1 LNIRIRGLLVA
12 CGLAAG
18 LLSAGCRQD
27 MHDQPR
33 FKPYAKSDFFA
44 DKRSARP
51 LVDGTVARGHLREDA
66 VLYTGKAAGK
76 PADAFPFPVTAD
88 VMARGRERFD
98 IFCSPCHGRT
108 GAGDGMIVQ
117 RGYRKPP
124 TFHQD
129 RLRQAAPGYTYDVIT
144 NGFGA
149 MPITRSRS
157 RYGTAGPS
165 SPTSR
170 RCSAASTRRPT
181 SCPPRRAR
189 PSTPPTNADDST
201 GQARDHMH
209 DATYTPPASL
219 DPLRQRSLIVGVIGL
234 VAAAAGRSSAR
245 ASSSMRTCW
254 PTCSGSP
261 QPSAASR

>member
-1 LNIRIRGLLVA
+1 MNIRIRGLLVA

-51 LVDGTVARGHLREDA
+51 LVDGTIARGHLREDA

-76 PADAFPFPVTAD
+76 PADAFPFPVSAE

-108 GAGDGMIVQ
+108 GAGDGMIVR

-129 RLRQAAPGYTYDVIT
+129 RLRQAAPGYTFDVIT

-149 MPITRSRS
+149 MPDYAQQI
-157 RYGTAGPS
+157 PV
-165 SPTSR
+165 
-170 RCSAASTRRPT
+170 
-181 SCPPRRAR
+181 
-189 PSTPPTNADDST
+189 
-201 GQARDHMH
+201 RDRW
-209 DATYTPPASL
+209 AIVAYIKAL
-219 DPLRQRSLIVGVIGL
+219 QRSQN
-234 VAAAAGRSSAR
+234 AAAGTLPAEAR
-245 ASSSMRTCW
+245 AALD
-254 PTCSGSP
+254 
-261 QPSAASR
+261 AADKR

>member
-1 LNIRIRGLLVA
+1 
-12 CGLAAG
+12 
-18 LLSAGCRQD
+18 

-51 LVDGTVARGHLREDA
+51 LVDGTIARGHLREDA

-108 GAGDGMIVQ
+108 GTGDGMIVR

-124 TFHQD
+124 SFHED

-149 MPITRSRS
+149 MPDYAQQIPVRDRWAIVAYITALQRSQH
-157 RYGTAGPS
+157 
-165 SPTSR
+165 
-170 RCSAASTRRPT
+170 AA
-181 SCPPRRAR
+181 
-189 PSTPPTNADDST
+189 ADRLPA
-201 GQARDHMH
+201 QARAAL
-209 DATYTPPASL
+209 DAADT
-219 DPLRQRSLIVGVIGL
+219 R
-234 VAAAAGRSSAR
+234 
-245 ASSSMRTCW
+245 
-254 PTCSGSP
+254 
-261 QPSAASR
+261 

>member
-1 LNIRIRGLLVA
+1 LNTRIRGLLVA

-66 VLYTGKAAGK
+66 VLYTGKEAGK

-108 GAGDGMIVQ
+108 GAGDGMIVR

-149 MPITRSRS
+149 MPDYAQQIQVRDRWAIVAYIT
-157 RYGTAGPS
+157 A
-165 SPTSR
+165 
-170 RCSAASTRRPT
+170 
-181 SCPPRRAR
+181 
-189 PSTPPTNADDST
+189 
-201 GQARDHMH
+201 
-209 DATYTPPASL
+209 L
-219 DPLRQRSLIVGVIGL
+219 QRSQH
-234 VAAAAGRSSAR
+234 AAADRLPAEAR
-245 ASSSMRTCW
+245 AALD
-254 PTCSGSP
+254 
-261 QPSAASR
+261 AADKR

>member
-1 LNIRIRGLLVA
+1 MNIRIRGLLVA

-33 FKPYAKSDFFA
+33 VKPYAKSDFFA

-51 LVDGTVARGHLREDA
+51 LVDGTIARGHLREDA

-149 MPITRSRS
+149 MPDYAQQIPVRDRWAIVAYIT
-157 RYGTAGPS
+157 A
-165 SPTSR
+165 
-170 RCSAASTRRPT
+170 
-181 SCPPRRAR
+181 
-189 PSTPPTNADDST
+189 
-201 GQARDHMH
+201 
-209 DATYTPPASL
+209 L
-219 DPLRQRSLIVGVIGL
+219 QRSQH
-234 VAAAAGRSSAR
+234 AAADRLPAEAR
-245 ASSSMRTCW
+245 AALD
-254 PTCSGSP
+254 
-261 QPSAASR
+261 AADKR

>member
-1 LNIRIRGLLVA
+1 LNTNPGARLNRSTSPRLTQAEACGLHPGAASACVSAGRRLRGLFVA
-12 CGLAAG
+12 CGLAAS
-18 LLSAGCRQD
+18 LLSTGCRQD

-51 LVDGTVARGHLREDA
+51 LVDGTIARGHLREDA

-76 PADAFPFPVTAD
+76 PANAFPFPVTAD

-149 MPITRSRS
+149 MPDYAQQIPVRDRWAIVAYIT
-157 RYGTAGPS
+157 A
-165 SPTSR
+165 
-170 RCSAASTRRPT
+170 
-181 SCPPRRAR
+181 
-189 PSTPPTNADDST
+189 
-201 GQARDHMH
+201 
-209 DATYTPPASL
+209 L
-219 DPLRQRSLIVGVIGL
+219 QRSQH
-234 VAAAAGRSSAR
+234 AAADRLPAEAR
-245 ASSSMRTCW
+245 AALD
-254 PTCSGSP
+254 
-261 QPSAASR
+261 AADKR

>member
-51 LVDGTVARGHLREDA
+51 LVDGTIARGHLREDA

-108 GAGDGMIVQ
+108 GTGDGMIVR

-124 TFHQD
+124 SFHED

-149 MPITRSRS
+149 MPDYAQQIPVRDRWAIVAYITALQRSQH
-157 RYGTAGPS
+157 
-165 SPTSR
+165 
-170 RCSAASTRRPT
+170 AA
-181 SCPPRRAR
+181 
-189 PSTPPTNADDST
+189 ADRLPA
-201 GQARDHMH
+201 QARAAL
-209 DATYTPPASL
+209 DAADT
-219 DPLRQRSLIVGVIGL
+219 R
-234 VAAAAGRSSAR
+234 
-245 ASSSMRTCW
+245 
-254 PTCSGSP
+254 
-261 QPSAASR
+261 